1 MDLQPMQKKMG
12 LGCKLS
18 VDLHLMCKKGWV
30 QLQVELEFATKTKI
44 NQARNQSGN

>member
-1 MDLQPMQKKMG
+1 MG

-44 NQARNQSGN
+44 NQARIERSYESMVDL